1 MEKKQILTGSHAA
14 MKLRRMAYEIL
25 EENPG
30 EKQIILAGIRNAGSV
45 VAAQLQAMLSGISDM
60 DVQVVSLL
68 LDKRHP
74 TGVEVSDPVDFNG
87 KVVILVD
94 DVTNSGRTLLY
105 ALKPFLSCH
114 PKKIQTLVLVERS
127 HKSFPIHPDFTGLR
141 LSTTIHEQVVVEV
154 DQGEITG
161 AYLM

>member
-1 MEKKQILTGSHAA
+1 MEKKQILTGGHAA

-25 EENPG
+25 EENHG
-30 EKQIILAGIRNAGSV
+30 EKQVILAGIMNGGSV
-45 VAAQLQAMLSGISDM
+45 VAAQLQALLSGISEIN
-60 DVQVVSLL
+60 VQVVSLR
-68 LDKRHP
+68 LDKKHP
-74 TGVEVSDPVDFNG
+74 TDVEVGEKVDFNG
-87 KVVILVD
+87 KVVIVVD

-105 ALKPFLSCH
+105 ALKPFLACH

-154 DQGEITG
+154 DGGVITG